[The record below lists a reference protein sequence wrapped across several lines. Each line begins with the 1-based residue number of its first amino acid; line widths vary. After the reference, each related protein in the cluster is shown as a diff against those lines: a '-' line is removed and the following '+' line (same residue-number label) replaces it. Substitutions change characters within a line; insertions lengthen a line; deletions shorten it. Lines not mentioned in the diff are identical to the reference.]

1 MSLTETI
8 FLTRTPFVLPT
19 LNGFTVDGRPYDQLD
34 FHIHSFSF
42 MRKLFSDN
50 RIACYSLDARTGRDG
65 HQCCL
70 CDWNY
75 RCTKV
80 IRLKIMLQNM
90 PTPTPAML
98 DVNDHSFP
106 SIEKI
111 LEKTPPEEL
120 HKTLVTATLNT
131 EKRLKIDFTARF

>member
-8 FLTRTPFVLPT
+8 FQTRIPFVTITPR
-19 LNGFTVDGRPYDQLD
+19 GFIVEGCHESLD

-42 MRKLFSDN
+42 IRKLFSDN
-50 RIACYSLDARTGRDG
+50 RIACYSLDAQTGKDG

-75 RCTKV
+75 RCTKA
-80 IRLKIMLQNM
+80 IRLKIMVQS
-90 PTPTPAML
+90 TPKPIPAML

-106 SIEKI
+106 SIEAI
-111 LEKTPPEEL
+111 LEDVPPEEL
-120 HKTLVTATLNT
+120 HTTLGTATLNT
-131 EKRLKIDFTARF
+131 GSQLKIDFTARF

>member
-1 MSLTETI
+1 MSLTDAI
-8 FLTRTPFVLPT
+8 FQTRIPFVTITPD
-19 LNGFTVDGRPYDQLD
+19 GFIVEREQCGSLD

-42 MRKLFSDN
+42 VRKLFANN
-50 RIACYSLDARTGRDG
+50 RLACYSLDARTGKDG

-80 IRLKIMLQNM
+80 IRLKIMVQNT

-106 SIEKI
+106 SIEEI
-111 LEKTPPEEL
+111 LEKTPPEDL
-120 HKTLVTATLNT
+120 HKTLVTAKTNT
-131 EKRLKIDFTARF
+131 DNRMRIDFTARF